1 MQVKRKLARLYT
13 PAVHP
18 GFLGTGHLARP
29 VIQGEFADT
38 DPFIMLMDDMLDKKT
53 DEPVGGPHPHAGFET
68 VTLLLSGEIGDEAHI
83 MKGGDLQMMT
93 AGSGIIHTETIAK
106 KMSMRLLQLWLTLP
120 KNYRWT
126 KPRVQDISLNH
137 VPKISG
143 PGVEI
148 KLYSGSLAGISSPI
162 QNYTPVIIAD
172 IHMQPNASTVLN
184 LPASYSTFLYPI
196 DGSLRVGEEKAL
208 MVRDQVGWLDRSKEE
223 MESELQLEAGEDGVR
238 FVIYAGQP
246 QGVKIVSHG
255 PFIGD
260 TQEDISRL
268 YQEFHAGK
276 MKHISSVAESQK
288 MIW

>member
-1 MQVKRKLARLYT
+1 MSVKRKLVRQYT
-13 PAVHP
+13 PAVHA
-18 GFLGTGHLARP
+18 GFLGAGHLARP

-68 VTLLLSGEIGDEAHI
+68 VTLMLEGEMGDEAHQ

-93 AGSGIIHTETIAK
+93 AGSGVIHTETIAK

-137 VPKISG
+137 VPKISRE
-143 PGVEI
+143 GVEI
-148 KLYSGSLAGISSPI
+148 KVYSGSLAGITSPLK
-162 QNYTPVIIAD
+162 NYTPVIIAD
-172 IHMQPNASTVLN
+172 ILIQSNTSTVLK
-184 LPASYSTFLYPI
+184 LPSSYTTFLYMI
-196 DGSLRVGEEKAL
+196 DGSLKIGEEKKL
-208 MVRDQVGWLDRSKEE
+208 INQSQVGWLDRSKEE
-223 MESELQLEAGEDGVR
+223 MESELNLETGEKGAR
-238 FVIYAGQP
+238 FVMYSGQP
-246 QGVKIVSHG
+246 QGAKIVSHG

-260 TQEDISRL
+260 TQEDINRL
-268 YQEFHAGK
+268 YQEFRSGR
-276 MKHISSVAESQK
+276 MKHISTVPESQK